1 MKIAIIN
8 SVAGISSKELAV
20 FLTQWGHQAEAIKP
34 AKSGRYDFT
43 NYDVVFN
50 YGYSGAFY
58 PGKRVINSVKAVNTC
73 IHKPSTFEAFKNAG
87 VDTVEYCTR
96 VQDIPKKWA
105 WVVVRDQIDGRKAE
119 GLNYYE
125 NIPGNVPNG
134 ALFSEYFEHKYEY
147 RVVVFMEKV
156 VGFYYKSEDANGI
169 WTFLPQPHK
178 GFEKMGEQAVNAA
191 KALGIDYVGFDVV
204 AKNKK
209 DFRFLEANSAPVL
222 TAEAMEAI
230 YEHFLKA

>member
-20 FLTQWGHQAEAIKP
+20 FLTKWGHQAEAIKP
-34 AKSGRYDFT
+34 DKTQRWDYS

-50 YGYSGAFY
+50 YGYSQQVVT
-58 PGKRVINSVKAVNTC
+58 KKIVNRTNAVRTC
-73 IHKPSTFEAFKNAG
+73 INKPATFECFKKAN

-96 VQDIPKKWA
+96 VGDIPKKWA
-105 WVVVRDQIDGRKAE
+105 WVVVRNQLDGRKAE
-119 GLNYYE
+119 GLDYYE

-147 RVVVFMEKV
+147 RVVVFMNKV

-178 GFEKMGEQAVNAA
+178 GFEKMGQQAVDAA
-191 KALGIDYVGFDVV
+191 KAIGIDYVGFDVV